1 MCEVETRDI
10 YIPEDEIAP
19 NTILELHIGFDK
31 KNNKENEKY
40 FEQLRDRL
48 INLIVKEF
56 GKDVT
61 TIESEYLDLIE
72 EEHITEVNFLAN
84 HKLH

>member
-31 KNNKENEKY
+31 RTIKKMKNTLNNY
-40 FEQLRDRL
+40 VID
-48 INLIVKEF
+48 
-56 GKDVT
+56 
-61 TIESEYLDLIE
+61 
-72 EEHITEVNFLAN
+72 
-84 HKLH
+84 